1 MRAVFMGAGAIARMA
16 AQFLLERGHEVVI
29 VEQDKTVIDE
39 LSQSMDCGFLHGDGS
54 KPAILE
60 EADPESTDVLYCLT
74 GNDQANILAS
84 LVGRS
89 LGFER
94 VVTKIEYEE
103 LEHICLELGLED
115 TIVPART
122 IGRYLSDLFEGQ
134 DPTEL
139 TTMIRHDARVVSF
152 VVRDNQVGPL
162 ADLELPES
170 TRIVCLYRKNRFLLP
185 DDRTRLQESDE
196 VVLITHRDQL
206 PEITERWVNP
216 PPAE

>member
-94 VVTKIEYEE
+94 VVTKIEDEE